1 MFVIKYIPLK
11 ITLVQIDAN
20 IIVFFETVRI
30 RRYLSIQSTE
40 IIILGAERL
49 IQIEPMAPPWV
60 KFCIN
65 NVFSYF
71 CPTDNTFIQ

>member
-49 IQIEPMAPPWV
+49 IQI
-60 KFCIN
+60 
-65 NVFSYF
+65 
-71 CPTDNTFIQ
+71 